1 MLDLYE
7 ILEKFPVSKGEM
19 VLPILPL
26 YQKEI
31 HTMLCII
38 PKKFKKYR

>member
-26 YQKEI
+26 SVSEGDTHHVVH
-31 HTMLCII
+31 HT
-38 PKKFKKYR
+38 